1 MNGFED
7 VEEWVEEWEISD
19 TQLEEEH
26 KKVGLTYL
34 LELMLGTNRENLVS
48 SWILGKFLKSS

>member
-26 KKVGLTYL
+26 KKGWVDLPPRTNVR
-34 LELMLGTNRENLVS
+34 TNRENLVS
-48 SWILGKFLKSS
+48 SWIWENF